1 MLGRTANSLLFLA
14 ALAVA
19 SILGNCSKAS
29 AGYLPRSS
37 SSPGDCLLTTESGPD
52 YGAGGHDSSGAVTA
66 PQTSEPPFSSPDQPE
81 GPLAGRKLLTTY
93 LGILNG
99 RGNTSSGAGNP
110 SHTNNGSGQPLAG
123 SPSAAISVSPGPS
136 HSLVDPDILPPQS
149 FTSRL
154 FRPPRL

>member
-1 MLGRTANSLLFLA
+1 MLARTANSLLFVA

-19 SILGNCSKAS
+19 SLLGHGGKAS

-37 SSPGDCLLTTESGPD
+37 SSPDDSLLTTESSLD
-52 YGAGGHDSSGAVTA
+52 YGAGVQESSAGAAA
-66 PQTSEPPFSSPDQPE
+66 PQSSEPPFSSPDQPE
-81 GPLAGRKLLTTY
+81 GPLAGRKILTTY

-110 SHTNNGSGQPLAG
+110 SQGNNGSGQPLAG

-136 HSLVDPDILPPQS
+136 HSLVDPHILPPQS
-149 FTSRL
+149 FASRL